1 MQKKLEQAEIAE
13 ISAIIDECLESLTD
27 FSFFKNS
34 KKFKEIK
41 LSESYS
47 NHTVPEPENDQTN
60 PSNTVS
66 LGIES
71 LNHDVSLLCNQLIE
85 DFNASKSFAL
95 QRITEREDEELE
107 S

>member
-1 MQKKLEQAEIAE
+1 
-13 ISAIIDECLESLTD
+13 LESLTD

-47 NHTVPEPENDQTN
+47 NHTNPEPENNQNN
-60 PSNTVS
+60 PSNGVS

-71 LNHDVSLLCNQLIE
+71 LNDDVSLLCN
-85 DFNASKSFAL
+85 
-95 QRITEREDEELE
+95 
-107 S
+107 